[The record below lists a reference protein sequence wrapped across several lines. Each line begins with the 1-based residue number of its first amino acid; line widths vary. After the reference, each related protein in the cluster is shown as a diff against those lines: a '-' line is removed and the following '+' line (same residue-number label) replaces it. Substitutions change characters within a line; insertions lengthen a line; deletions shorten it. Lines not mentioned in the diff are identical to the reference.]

1 MMHSKNVMPVERM
14 SDPADVIEINLRLFH
29 VEELYIDQLADNLL
43 SDKDIKKD

>member
-1 MMHSKNVMPVERM
+1 M